1 MTAFPPDLSDRP
13 RGEWLA
19 ALRKLGQQRGFA
31 RPLGHAHAAILIE
44 EGDTLLVSFESMSAV
59 EALSTTRTPLGF
71 DMVNSEGWS
80 CLSMLSHGDTWFR
93 APEVYAFFDQLTDEG
108 FFDQYDRVIFQGA
121 GPCGYAAAAFSVA
134 APGARLFLIQPQATL
149 DPRRAGWDDRFLAD
163 RRRDFTSRYG
173 FAPDMVSGAGHA
185 SVLYDPYQR
194 CDAMHAALFHGPNVT
209 HHQMR
214 HFGGSL
220 MNDLL
225 ELDLWVPLLVA
236 EASGRLDTAAFAV
249 ALRARRDHLAYLRK
263 LLAFLD
269 SRERTAL
276 SRQLCEHV
284 LARQDVPRFR
294 RRLDQ
299 ILAAQG
305 VGSAHDDDDSVH
317 APAPRSS
324 TG

>member
-31 RPLGHAHAAILIE
+31 RPLGHGHAAILIE

-71 DMVNSEGWS
+71 DMVGREGWS

-93 APEVYAFFDQLTDEG
+93 APEVYTFLDQLTDEG

-121 GPCGYAAAAFSVA
+121 GPCGYAAATFSVA

-149 DPRRAGWDDRFLAD
+149 DPRIAGWDDRFLSD
-163 RRRDFTSRYG
+163 RRRDFTTRYG
-173 FAPDMVSGAGHA
+173 FAPDMVRAALHA
-185 SVLYDPYQR
+185 ALLYDPYQR
-194 CDAMHAALFHGPNVT
+194 YDAMHAALFHGPNVAR
-209 HHQMR
+209 HQLP
-214 HFGGSL
+214 HFGGTL

-225 ELDLWVPLLVA
+225 ELDLWAPLLVA
-236 EASGRLDTAAFAV
+236 VADDRLDTATFAS
-249 ALRARRDHLAYLRK
+249 ALRARRDHLAYLRE

-269 SRERTAL
+269 SRDRTAL
-276 SRQLCEHV
+276 SRQLCEYV
-284 LARQDVPRFR
+284 LARQDVQRFR

-299 ILAAQG
+299 ILATHKAE
-305 VGSAHDDDDSVH
+305 SARERADRDRDQ
-317 APAPRSS
+317 PPRLG